1 MQATVHLSVPISDED
16 LERISEDNPG
26 WKVEREGGACLV
38 MSPTSSAGSAQN
50 TELTFQLAA
59 YAKRCG
65 GKAFDSSGGFTLPD
79 KSVLSA
85 DGAWIRSERWA
96 ALTAKQQHSYAPIVP
111 DVWIELR
118 SQTDR
123 RPKLMA
129 KLRRLR
135 SFGASYVLMIDP
147 FARST
152 WQDGTPPP
160 GFALDLEAIYDA

>member
-1 MQATVHLSVPISDED
+1 MQATVHLSVPISDKD
-16 LERISEDNPG
+16 LERISQENPG
-26 WKVEREGGACLV
+26 WKVEREGRACLI

-59 YAKRCG
+59 FAKRYG

-79 KSVLSA
+79 RSVLSA
-85 DGAWIRSERWA
+85 DGAWIRAERWA
-96 ALTAKQQHSYAPIVP
+96 ALTVKERNSYAPIVP

-123 RPKLMA
+123 LPKLFA

-147 FARST
+147 YERT
-152 WQDGTPPP
+152 IWHEGNPPL
-160 GFALDLEAIYDA
+160 GFALDFEAIYDA